1 MASGKSREVMAW
13 AVLCASFATLCVLAV
28 SLFLAVRWYKATA
41 TDGLDLK
48 LKVVRGTVLIQES
61 RRLDW
66 VAASNGMDL
75 TEGYRIRTDGSSQ
88 ALLTLKDGTQIN
100 LFPDSEMSIGL
111 LKRLRFNPQSFALT
125 INYKSG
131 KLRIE
136 VGGAGGY
143 RRDYHASA
151 PEKGATVSLQEGS
164 YTFDSTG
171 DIVEMKVQD
180 GGRATVR
187 ALDRDVEVRSGQ
199 RVQLVSGQP
208 SSPPVAAAREM
219 VVNGRFQDGLSRWA
233 SGNVDVAPKSTQGTV
248 EIVSTELGN
257 SAKLS
262 RTGSNA
268 SHAETFLRQDIN
280 QDVAGFRSLS
290 LFLQL
295 KLNIQSLSGGG
306 YLGSEYPLMVKVYYR
321 TEKGDNVQVFGF
333 YCQNDTDNL
342 TLNGTLLPQG
352 EWVSYVVPQ
361 NLMKLDPPP
370 VRILSLEITSSG
382 HDYESLVKEI
392 SLEGE

>member
-1 MASGKSREVMAW
+1 MAW
-13 AVLCASFATLCVLAV
+13 GVLWASFATLCVLAV

-48 LKVVRGTVLIQES
+48 IKVVRGTVLIQES

-66 VAASNGMDL
+66 VAASDGMDL

-100 LFPDSEMSIGL
+100 LFPDSEMAIGV
-111 LKRLRFNPQSFALT
+111 LKRLRFNPNSFGMT
-125 INYKSG
+125 INYRSG

-136 VGGAGGY
+136 VGGAGGFS
-143 RRDYHASA
+143 RNFHAA
-151 PEKGATVSLQEGS
+151 VPANGATVALQEGS
-164 YTFDSTG
+164 YTFDSAG
-171 DIVEMKVQD
+171 AAVEMKVQD

-187 ALDRDVEVRSGQ
+187 AMDRDVEVRSGQ
-199 RVQLVSGQP
+199 RIQLVSGQP
-208 SSPPVAAAREM
+208 PSTPVAAAREM
-219 VVNGRFQDGLSRWA
+219 VANGRFQDSLSRWA
-233 SGNVDVAPKSTQGTV
+233 PGNRDFPPKGTQGTV
-248 EIVSTELGN
+248 EVVSTELGN
-257 SAKLS
+257 AVKLA
-262 RTGSNA
+262 RTDSNA
-268 SHAETFLRQDIN
+268 THAETFLHQDIN
-280 QDVAGFRSLS
+280 QDVADFRSLS

-295 KLNIQSLSGGG
+295 KLNTQSLSGGG
-306 YLGSEYPLMVKVYYR
+306 YMGSEYPLMVKVFYR

-333 YCQNDTDNL
+333 YFQNDADNL
-342 TLNGTLLPQG
+342 TLNGTQLPQG

-361 NLMKLDPPP
+361 NLMAVDPPP
-370 VRILSLEITSSG
+370 VRILSLEITASG